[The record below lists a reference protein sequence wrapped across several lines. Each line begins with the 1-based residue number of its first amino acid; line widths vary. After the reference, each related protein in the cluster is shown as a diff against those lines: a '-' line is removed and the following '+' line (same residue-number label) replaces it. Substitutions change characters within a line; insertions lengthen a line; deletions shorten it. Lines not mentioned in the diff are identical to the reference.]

1 MKFEQA
7 GGGKDCPAVF
17 MVQAIKRGESNAIS
31 AVKITQC
38 IKEFGFE
45 LRVWCDG
52 ANVAP
57 REIILRGS
65 AFSAPPW

>member
-1 MKFEQA
+1 MKVEQA

-38 IKEFGFE
+38 VKEFGFE
-45 LRVWCDG
+45 LRV
-52 ANVAP
+52 AAT
-57 REIILRGS
+57 
-65 AFSAPPW
+65 A